1 MNEFNCIIMRVY
13 DSKSP
18 TKAIIQIERYSPNT
32 HAK

>member
-1 MNEFNCIIMRVY
+1 MHKFNYTMRVY